1 MPDTDDE
8 HLKTVKVWVWSG
20 FYDPEEVDE
29 LIDGLLEDHDSDD
42 HDEEQAGED
51 HDGEDDDGA
60 VRRRRLCAAAG
71 AEFAAKAA
79 GERAWPAVTDCD
91 RLDDA
96 FDALEALGVIALQNV
111 GYTLSDGIADVNG
124 EYLDRGLPDEVTG
137 YCFYHGQDLERA
149 VAGGGLMIAFGQFDD
164 APGSLERTGAV
175 GRVVKEAL
183 ERHGFAVTWDGDPDV
198 RLEIA
203 IDWKR
208 RGPGP
213 D

>member
-8 HLKTVKVWVWSG
+8 QLKTVKVWVWSG

-29 LIDGLLEDHDSDD
+29 LIDGLLED
-42 HDEEQAGED
+42 GD
-51 HDGEDDDGA
+51 HDGDSSA
-60 VRRRRLCAAAG
+60 VRKRLCTAAG

-79 GERAWPAVTDCD
+79 GERTWPAVTDCD
-91 RLDDA
+91 RLDQA

-111 GYTLSDGIADVNG
+111 GYTLADGIADVNG
-124 EYLDRGLPDEVTG
+124 EFIDRGLPDEVSG
-137 YCFYHGQDLERA
+137 YCFYHGHDLERA
-149 VAGGGLMIAFGQFDD
+149 VGGGALMIAFGQFDD
-164 APGSLERTGAV
+164 TPGSLERTAAV
-175 GRVVKEAL
+175 GRIVRDTL
-183 ERHGFAVTWDGDPDV
+183 EQHGFTVTWDGDADV
-198 RLEIA
+198 RLKVA